1 MIAGSGGKVTVAK
14 DEANKPMTV
23 SKDSTRS
30 DWRMQGEG
38 SEIIGIPQEKI
49 VSHAQDSMN
58 EDGQRP
64 YF

>member
-49 VSHAQDSMN
+49 VS
-58 EDGQRP
+58 P
-64 YF
+64 